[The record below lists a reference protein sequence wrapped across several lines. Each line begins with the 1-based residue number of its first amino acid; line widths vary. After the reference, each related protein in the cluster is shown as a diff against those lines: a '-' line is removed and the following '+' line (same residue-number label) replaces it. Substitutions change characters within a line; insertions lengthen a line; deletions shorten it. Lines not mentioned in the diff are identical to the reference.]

1 MRIAIS
7 HATLY
12 RYTEPL
18 MGSSQYL
25 RLTPRS
31 GPGQTVNRW
40 KLACPGAELTEW
52 TDHFGNVCHTLIAA
66 RALDRLTVEVVGEV
80 VTADINGVV
89 PAGQTDMPHEV
100 YLRDSTYAAPDV
112 KLAKFAAGFRRAVAA
127 DRIEG
132 LHRVMSAIRDAVD
145 YQIGETQVTTTAAEA
160 YRRGRGV
167 CQDHAHVFLAVARQL
182 GVPARY
188 VSGYLARQEGTRQE
202 SASHAWAEAAVA
214 DLGWVSFDCANG
226 ISATEAYVRL
236 AVGLDY
242 ADAGPIRG
250 VRMGGGEEK
259 LTVKLDVSGR
269 GRAPA
274 APSPEKAEAQ
284 Q

>member
-7 HATLY
+7 HSTVY

-18 MGSSQYL
+18 IGSSQYL

-40 KLACPGAELTEW
+40 KLACPGTELTEW
-52 TDHFGNVCHTLIAA
+52 TDHFGNVCHTLIAT
-66 RALDRLTVEVVGEV
+66 RALDRLTVQVSGEV
-80 VTADINGVV
+80 VTSDINGVT
-89 PAGQTDMPHEV
+89 PAGQTEMPHEV
-100 YLRDSTYAAPDV
+100 YLRESAYTEADA
-112 KLAKFAAGFRRAVAA
+112 KLTKFAAGFRRAVAA
-127 DRIEG
+127 ERIEG
-132 LHRVMSAIRDAVD
+132 LHKIMSAIREAVD
-145 YQIGETQVTTTAAEA
+145 YQLGETQVTTTAAEA
-160 YRRGRGV
+160 FQRGRGV
-167 CQDHAHVFLAVARQL
+167 CQDHAHVFLCVARQL

-188 VSGYLARQEGTRQE
+188 VSGYLAHQEGSRQE
-202 SASHAWAEAAVA
+202 SASHGWAEAFVN

-250 VRMGGGEEK
+250 VRLGGGAEK

-269 GRAPA
+269 GKAPA
-274 APSPEKAEAQ
+274 PAPDKAEAQ